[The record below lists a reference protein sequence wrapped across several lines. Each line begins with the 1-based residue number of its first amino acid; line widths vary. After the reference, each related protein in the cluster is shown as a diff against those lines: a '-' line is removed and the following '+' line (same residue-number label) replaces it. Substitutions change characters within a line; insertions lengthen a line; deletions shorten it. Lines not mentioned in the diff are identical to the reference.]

1 MVMVKQGPELLPEQ
15 DLPQPA
21 ELYKGSL
28 QASSSLKFTID
39 TQRKRQCSSF
49 TVINVV
55 ANKLLNL
62 VGGGHYFILFLF

>member
-15 DLPQPA
+15 DLSQPA
-21 ELYKGSL
+21 ELYEGSL

-39 TQRKRQCSSF
+39 TQGKRQRASF
-49 TVINVV
+49 TVINVA

>member
-1 MVMVKQGPELLPEQ
+1 MRTKTIAYHLDKRKWKIHQSGI
-15 DLPQPA
+15 DRA
-21 ELYKGSL
+21 EKYG
-28 QASSSLKFTID
+28 TG
-39 TQRKRQCSSF
+39 RRQCSSF